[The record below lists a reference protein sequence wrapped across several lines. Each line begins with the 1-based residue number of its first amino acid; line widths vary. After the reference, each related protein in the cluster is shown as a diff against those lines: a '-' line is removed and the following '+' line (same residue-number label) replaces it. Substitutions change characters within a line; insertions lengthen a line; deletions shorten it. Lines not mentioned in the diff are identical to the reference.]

1 MKIQKKYLLLSL
13 VVTGVFANANSGA
26 YLGLEVGAAN
36 QSINFNQSAFNLNTS
51 NSSVLNSQWNGIGRI
66 YSGYNF
72 NRYTGLEAGVSY
84 TMPTG
89 YSYPDNNGSF
99 FSPATVVDVSYVPML
114 PIAYSNWSVFGR
126 IGVGYAW
133 LPDGSSSQYNSSG
146 SNLTDVLGAG
156 LRYKFSN
163 HWTYKIE
170 WVADGLLFPV
180 GINSGST
187 NIGAWSQQTFQTGV
201 SFHF

>member
-1 MKIQKKYLLLSL
+1 MKIQKKYLLLG
-13 VVTGVFANANSGA
+13 VVATSVFANANSGA
-26 YLGLEVGAAN
+26 YLGLELGAAN
-36 QSINFNQSAFNLNTS
+36 QSVNFNQSAFNLNTS
-51 NSSVLNSQWNGIGRI
+51 NSSVINSQWNGIGRF
-66 YSGYNF
+66 YGGYNF

-84 TMPTG
+84 TLPTG
-89 YSYPDNNGSF
+89 YNYPDNNGSL
-99 FSPATVVDVSYVPML
+99 FSSSTVVDISYIPML
-114 PIAYSNWSVFGR
+114 PIAYSNWSIFGR

-133 LPDGSSSQYNSSG
+133 LPGGNSAQYNSSG

-170 WVADGLLFPV
+170 WMADGLLFPI

-187 NIGAWSQQTFQTGV
+187 SIGSWSQQTFQTGV